1 MEDLLKRAQGIKI
14 IFFDIDDT
22 LRVKDSGFIPTSI
35 TDVFRR
41 LKEKG
46 ILTGIA
52 TGRSFTGVVPE
63 IRALKPDFF
72 VTINGSHAQDKDQ
85 KVIYKNPFSRELIEE
100 IIAWAKGEQIDY
112 AFVAND
118 RVLINKWG
126 QLAEEAIMPIYGRI
140 KEDEDYYKKDDIYQM
155 LTITERDVDDSLP
168 GNLKDK
174 VRLVRWHEYSSDIVP
189 YLGSKA
195 LGVSKVLESLGLTR
209 ENLLVFGDGLNDR
222 EIFDY
227 AGISVAMEVSH
238 PDLKKRASMVTS
250 TVEADGIKKALEQ
263 LEII

>member
-1 MEDLLKRAQGIKI
+1 MEDLLKRAQDIKI

-22 LRVKDSGFIPTSI
+22 LRVKDSGFIPPSI
-35 TDVFRR
+35 KEVFFR
-41 LKEKG
+41 LREKG

-52 TGRSFTGVVPE
+52 TGRNFSGVVPE

-85 KVIYKNPFSRELIEE
+85 KLIYKNPLSRELIED
-100 IIAWAKGEQIDY
+100 IIAWAKGERIDY
-112 AFVAND
+112 AFVASNQ
-118 RVLINKWG
+118 VVINKWG
-126 QLAEEAIMPIYGRI
+126 DLAKEAITPIYGKI
-140 KEDEDYYKKDDIYQM
+140 NEDENYYEEDDIYQM

-168 GNLKDK
+168 DKLKDQI
-174 VRLVRWHEYSSDIVP
+174 RLVRWHEYSSDVVP

-238 PDLKKRASMVTS
+238 PDLKKRASLVTE

-263 LEII
+263 LKII